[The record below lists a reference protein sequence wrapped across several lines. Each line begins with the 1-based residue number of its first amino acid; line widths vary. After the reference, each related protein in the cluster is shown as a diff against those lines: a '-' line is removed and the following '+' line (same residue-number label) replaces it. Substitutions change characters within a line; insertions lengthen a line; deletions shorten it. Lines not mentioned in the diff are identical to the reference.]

1 MKSVLSALFFSE
13 WSAIPYSLFL
23 IWFFAFGSVFIGG
36 GLIEETLTGIFIICS
51 VSAYYFVTQAFAA
64 LRHCH
69 EVICCDKDNKAWLD
83 DKLSILPLLVLGSI
97 IMLSSAQTKLAAPFD
112 QWVDFSLTSFDMFA
126 WGFAFIIV
134 VIDIFFLGS
143 YTNKITIKIQE
154 ALVNAAQRGNQIAG
168 GN

>member
-1 MKSVLSALFFSE
+1 MKSLLSALFFSE

-23 IWFFAFGSVFIGG
+23 IWFFAFGSVFVGG
-36 GLIEETLTGIFIICS
+36 GLIEENLIGIFIICS

-69 EVICCDKDNKAWLD
+69 EVICCDKENKAWLD
-83 DKLSILPLLVLGSI
+83 DKLSILPLLVLGAVL
-97 IMLSSAQTKLAAPFD
+97 MLSSTQPEIVQPYD
-112 QWVDFSLTSFDMFA
+112 QWVNFTLSPFDKFA
-126 WGFAFIIV
+126 WGFAFTIV

-143 YTNKITIKIQE
+143 YANKITIKIQE

-168 GN
+168 GS